1 MSHCCTLKTKRK
13 NTMHHMSLWMWCW
26 KENSRFPVK
35 VSILEIMNIYSSD
48 RPQWRVTRETMSGWK
63 LHLTNEIF
71 IASRRG
77 RPHCGFINCIYLFFF
92 VEVNDTNYDHWKWLL
107 HNERGCGKTK
117 DLDNGFLTCCHL
129 GPNMQKMVKRSIWF
143 AQRTITVD
151 KGAKKPANTE
161 EKENII
167 LE

>member
-1 MSHCCTLKTKRK
+1 MKYLLLRAGG
-13 NTMHHMSLWMWCW
+13 
-26 KENSRFPVK
+26 
-35 VSILEIMNIYSSD
+35 D
-48 RPQWRVTRETMSGWK
+48 RTVVFYK
-63 LHLTNEIF
+63 L
-71 IASRRG
+71 
-77 RPHCGFINCIYLFFF
+77 YLFIFF

-143 AQRTITVD
+143 AQKTITVD